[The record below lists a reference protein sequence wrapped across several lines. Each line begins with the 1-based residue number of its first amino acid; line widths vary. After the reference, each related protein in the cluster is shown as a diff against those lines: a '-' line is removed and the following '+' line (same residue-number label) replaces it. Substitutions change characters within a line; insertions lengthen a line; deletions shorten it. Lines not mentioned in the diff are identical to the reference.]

1 MNRDA
6 LPTYSLST
14 VMRTYL
20 IEHEISQGCTRLYFE
35 GGTWQ
40 PIVHSFASERLGELS
55 LRRRSLYAGLL
66 SRNAG
71 RIFPSRNYLG
81 QTLGNREIRWN
92 AL

>member
-14 VMRTYL
+14 VLRSYL
-20 IEHEISQGCTRLYFE
+20 IEHEVAEGCSRLYFE

-55 LRRRSLYAGLL
+55 ARRNSHYARLL
-66 SRNAG
+66 ARYAN

-81 QTLGNREIRWN
+81 QTLANPEISWRSF
-92 AL
+92 